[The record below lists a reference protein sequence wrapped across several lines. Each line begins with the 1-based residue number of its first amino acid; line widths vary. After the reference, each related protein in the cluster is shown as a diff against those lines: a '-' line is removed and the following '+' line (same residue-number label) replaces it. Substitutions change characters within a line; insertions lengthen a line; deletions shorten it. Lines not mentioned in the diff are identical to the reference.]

1 MNRAAR
7 RLRSWGAL
15 AAAAACVWTAIDA
28 APPSKAVIETGPV
41 GGSYHQSA
49 LAYKELL
56 AARGIEL
63 EIRPVANTLE
73 SVGRVAAGR
82 SGVDIGFVA
91 QDVDPAKL
99 DAARS
104 IGLVQLQPL
113 YVFASAELGRRS
125 MLDDLRGR
133 RIVMPPRASAT
144 SAAALRVLGLY
155 DITEDNSEFVFMPLT
170 EAIAELRAGRY
181 DAGIFM
187 LAAENPLVRQ
197 LMADSSVRLIPF
209 LDARAIS
216 NHLPFLRAAML
227 PRGAYDAAD
236 SIPAADTPMVAGA
249 VSVVARG
256 DLHPYLVYAMLE
268 ALGRVHRLPRYI
280 GNAGEFPT
288 LVGLQMQPHP
298 LAEQYHKSGMP
309 RVYRELPPWV
319 ASAVDKHGALGLAA
333 LYAGL
338 AWVAIESIA
347 ASIGRALA
355 RRNRRHAGAP
365 RGRARRD
372 GASDGHGNA

>member
-15 AAAAACVWTAIDA
+15 AAAAACVWAAIDA

-82 SGVDIGFVA
+82 SGVD
-91 QDVDPAKL
+91 
-99 DAARS
+99 